1 MNEENHQHVVDLSFS
16 KKQHV
21 GKSMD
26 SRPAV
31 LKKNQRTGFDW
42 CWVVLYFYAELPVLA
57 LKLNENCLSSSSTC
71 KWNQEFSSGFNSSKT
86 IHVPGY

>member
-1 MNEENHQHVVDLSFS
+1 MNEENHQHVVNLSFS

-31 LKKNQRTGFDW
+31 LKKIKELILTGVGWFLTFMKNFQFW
-42 CWVVLYFYAELPVLA
+42 LL
-57 LKLNENCLSSSSTC
+57 
-71 KWNQEFSSGFNSSKT
+71 
-86 IHVPGY
+86 I